1 MDRYAVF
8 AAGAAS
14 YRLHGVYAD
23 RGQAVEHYNRLASRV
38 EAVLA
43 RVGGTGAVTVL
54 AAGGLSAE
62 GVARDTIFLDA
73 VRAAVG

>member
-8 AAGAAS
+8 AAGAVS

-23 RGQAVEHYNRLASRV
+23 RGRAVEHYNRLASRA

-43 RVGGTGAVTVL
+43 LVGDAGTVTVL
-54 AAGGLSAE
+54 AAGGLSTE
-62 GVARDTIFLDA
+62 GVARDPVFLDA
-73 VRAAVG
+73 VRGAVG